1 MSQSNYHKIES
12 GKTGNIDF
20 KLSLRLADLL
30 ETGLSAFLPQAG
42 AHTENDH
49 LKSKNYSQNGIP
61 VQLGRE
67 GDKLLKV
74 REEIIRLQTE
84 KIIRLEA
91 ELAALRGGGHEAG
104 RS

>member
-1 MSQSNYHKIES
+1 MASLGTQIKRLRERKGLTQAYMAHALDMSQSNYHKIES

-49 LKSKNYSQNGIP
+49 L
-61 VQLGRE
+61 
-67 GDKLLKV
+67 
-74 REEIIRLQTE
+74 LQPEWYPRPT
-84 KIIRLEA
+84 
-91 ELAALRGGGHEAG
+91 GQGSG
-104 RS
+104 